1 MSLANE
7 FKSFIMRGNVMD
19 LAVGVII
26 GGAFGTIVASLTS
39 DVIMPVI
46 GAFGNVNFND
56 YFIPL
61 SSAVTATTLEAAREQ
76 GPVLAFGA
84 FVTAIIN
91 FLILAFVIFMMVK
104 LVNKVLAAPQPA
116 PVAPPAPT
124 SEERL
129 LGEIRDLLAAS
140 APAAPVAA
148 AAPKARQKKA

>member
-1 MSLANE
+1 MALANE

-19 LAVGVII
+19 LAVAVII
-26 GGAFGTIVASLTS
+26 GGAFGGIVASLTN

-46 GAFGNVNFND
+46 GAVVDINFSD

-84 FVTAIIN
+84 FVTAVIN
-91 FLILAFVIFMMVK
+91 FIILAFVIFM
-104 LVNKVLAAPQPA
+104 LVRFINKMLAAPQPA

-124 SEERL
+124 SQERL

-140 APAAPVAA
+140 APVAAP
-148 AAPKARQKKA
+148 APKAKAKKA

>member
-19 LAVGVII
+19 LAVAVII
-26 GGAFGTIVASLTS
+26 GGAFGGIVASLTN

-46 GAFGNVNFND
+46 GAVVDVNFSD

-61 SSAVTATTLEAAREQ
+61 SSAVTAATLEAAHEQ

-84 FVTAIIN
+84 FVTAVIN
-91 FLILAFVIFMMVK
+91 FIILAFVIFMMVRFI
-104 LVNKVLAAPQPA
+104 NKILAAPQPA
-116 PVAPPAPT
+116 PVAPPALT
-124 SEERL
+124 GEERL

-140 APAAPVAA
+140 APAAPVVA
-148 AAPKARQKKA
+148 AAPKARAKKA

>member
-1 MSLANE
+1 MSLADE
-7 FKSFIMRGNVMD
+7 FKAFILRGNVMD

-39 DVIMPVI
+39 DVIMPIV

-61 SSAVTATTLEAAREQ
+61 SSSVTAPTLEAAREQ

-91 FLILAFVIFMMVK
+91 FIILAFVIFMMVK
-104 LVNKVLAAPQPA
+104 LVNRVLSAPQPA
-116 PVAPPAPT
+116 PATPPAPT
-124 SEERL
+124 NEERL
-129 LGEIRDLLAAS
+129 LAEIRDLLAAS
-140 APAAPVAA
+140 APPAQRTRA
-148 AAPKARQKKA
+148 KKA

>member
-1 MSLANE
+1 MSLADE
-7 FKSFIMRGNVMD
+7 FKAFILRGNVMD

-39 DVIMPVI
+39 DVIMPIV
-46 GAFGNVNFND
+46 GAFGSVNFND

-61 SSAVTATTLEAAREQ
+61 SSSVTATTLAAAREQ

-104 LVNKVLAAPQPA
+104 LVNKVLAAPQPKPA
-116 PVAPPAPT
+116 EPPAPT

-140 APAAPVAA
+140 APAAPS
-148 AAPKARQKKA
+148 APKTRQKKA